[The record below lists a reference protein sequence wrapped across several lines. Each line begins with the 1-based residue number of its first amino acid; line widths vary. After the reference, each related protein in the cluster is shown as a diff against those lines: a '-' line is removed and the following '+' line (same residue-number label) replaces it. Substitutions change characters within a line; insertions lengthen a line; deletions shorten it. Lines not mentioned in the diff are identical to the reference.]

1 MAAAVPGIA
10 VHCKNSA
17 VANLGIGMV
26 ERMESRYIGNLIGGR
41 NRDMSILPYRK
52 HRIFPICKGIPGKMI
67 RAIADTFYYRST
79 TIRKIRGFYS
89 NRQIVTNCHIGRSP
103 ILLVSRIKI
112 NAGVA
117 DTFCV
122 FIINSLDLNMKIIT
136 KGRIC
141 QYIPYTAY
149 NGAFCFLTSICN
161 SYRNST
167 VIANGQIT
175 F

>member
-1 MAAAVPGIA
+1 MIEGV
-10 VHCKNSA
+10 
-17 VANLGIGMV
+17 
-26 ERMESRYIGNLIGGR
+26 ESRYIRNLIRGR
-41 NRDMSILPYRK
+41 NGDMGILPYRK
-52 HRIFPICKGIPGKMI
+52 HRIFSICKGIPGKMI

-79 TIRKIRGFYS
+79 TIRKIRCFYS
-89 NRQIVTNCHIGRSP
+89 NRQIVTNCHISWSP
-103 ILLVSRIKI
+103 ILLISRIKI
-112 NAGVA
+112 NTSIA

-122 FIINSLDLNMKIIT
+122 FIINRLDLNMKIIT
-136 KGRIC
+136 KERIC